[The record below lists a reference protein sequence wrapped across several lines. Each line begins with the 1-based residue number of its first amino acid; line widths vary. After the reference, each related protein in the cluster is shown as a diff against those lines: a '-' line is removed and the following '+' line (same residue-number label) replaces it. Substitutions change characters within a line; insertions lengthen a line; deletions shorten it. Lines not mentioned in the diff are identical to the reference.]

1 MMNYHNISFY
11 DILCIRSW
19 HRAPTIFSSYTET
32 QTDTLQKTVLGVLWH
47 LERVNLERFWTTSS
61 QHLERLNPEF
71 KNFHQFS
78 IFSCENR
85 RNWKEVMFKKKLFN
99 FNILEGHTYFQ
110 AFALDNP
117 ISLLFKTTTGC
128 HLYFT
133 SQHFI
138 FFYRFLLDFQHQI
151 IFQHDK
157 FQKFLK
163 ENFCFSR
170 NFIITQSDV

>member
-11 DILCIRSW
+11 DIPCIRSW
-19 HRAPTIFSSYTET
+19 DIAHTIFSSCTET

-47 LERVNLERFWTTSS
+47 LERVNPSKSRI
-61 QHLERLNPEF
+61 Q
-71 KNFHQFS
+71 NFHQS
-78 IFSCENR
+78 STFSCENR

-117 ISLLFKTTTGC
+117 ISLLFKTTTEC
-128 HLYFT
+128 PLYFT
-133 SQHFI
+133 SQYFI
-138 FFYRFLLDFQHQI
+138 FFYHFLLDFQHQI

-170 NFIITQSDV
+170 NFIITQSDD